1 MGKERVQNFHR
12 SFRETYALFIVHL
25 CTILLNDQ
33 TILNESYLKPA
44 DHDAVMSSHAIA
56 GVRKV
61 FTLWFWRVTLKVW
74 PVKCNLFLILLVVGD
89 IF

>member
-1 MGKERVQNFHR
+1 MNLKNSDHR
-12 SFRETYALFIVHL
+12 FRETYALFIVHL

-33 TILNESYLKPA
+33 TILNEYYLKPT
-44 DHDAVMSSHAIA
+44 DHDAIMSSHAFA

-61 FTLWFWRVTLKVW
+61 FTLRFWRVTLKVW